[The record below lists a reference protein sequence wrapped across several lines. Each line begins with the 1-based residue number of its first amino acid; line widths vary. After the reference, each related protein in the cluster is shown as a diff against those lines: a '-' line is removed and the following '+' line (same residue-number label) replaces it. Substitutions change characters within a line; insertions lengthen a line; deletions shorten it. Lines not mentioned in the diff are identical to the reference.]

1 MSELSDKYR
10 QIMDEIDAKI
20 TDEKELEFVKSKL
33 SEVSIIFI
41 DIIDR
46 LSEVINERV
55 TDIEKG
61 QKNIENKLAKVQNVI
76 DVIEKDIYDDDLEI
90 EIVCPY
96 CNNEFMAE
104 INENEDNEI
113 ECPECHNIIELDW
126 NLDDCESGC
135 SSCHGCS
142 SCGSHGIIDEE
153 DDDDENDEDM

>member
-61 QKNIENKLAKVQNVI
+61 QNNIENKSLKYISVV
-76 DVIEKDIYDDDLEI
+76 
-90 EIVCPY
+90 
-96 CNNEFMAE
+96 
-104 INENEDNEI
+104 
-113 ECPECHNIIELDW
+113 
-126 NLDDCESGC
+126 
-135 SSCHGCS
+135 
-142 SCGSHGIIDEE
+142 
-153 DDDDENDEDM
+153 

>member
-61 QKNIENKLAKVQNVI
+61 QKNIENKFN
-76 DVIEKDIYDDDLEI
+76 
-90 EIVCPY
+90 
-96 CNNEFMAE
+96 
-104 INENEDNEI
+104 
-113 ECPECHNIIELDW
+113 
-126 NLDDCESGC
+126 
-135 SSCHGCS
+135 
-142 SCGSHGIIDEE
+142 
-153 DDDDENDEDM
+153 

>member
-61 QKNIENKLAKVQNVI
+61 QKNIEN
-76 DVIEKDIYDDDLEI
+76 
-90 EIVCPY
+90 
-96 CNNEFMAE
+96 
-104 INENEDNEI
+104 
-113 ECPECHNIIELDW
+113 
-126 NLDDCESGC
+126 
-135 SSCHGCS
+135 
-142 SCGSHGIIDEE
+142 
-153 DDDDENDEDM
+153 

>member
-61 QKNIENKLAKVQNVI
+61 QKNIENKLAKVTYKNSMDTMSGHV
-76 DVIEKDIYDDDLEI
+76 DFTNTVTLELNEEKEYKIEG
-90 EIVCPY
+90 
-96 CNNEFMAE
+96 F
-104 INENEDNEI
+104 
-113 ECPECHNIIELDW
+113 
-126 NLDDCESGC
+126 
-135 SSCHGCS
+135 
-142 SCGSHGIIDEE
+142 
-153 DDDDENDEDM
+153 

>member
-55 TDIEKG
+55 TDIEKD
-61 QKNIENKLAKVQNVI
+61 KKT
-76 DVIEKDIYDDDLEI
+76 
-90 EIVCPY
+90 
-96 CNNEFMAE
+96 
-104 INENEDNEI
+104 
-113 ECPECHNIIELDW
+113 
-126 NLDDCESGC
+126 
-135 SSCHGCS
+135 
-142 SCGSHGIIDEE
+142 
-153 DDDDENDEDM
+153 

>member
-55 TDIEKG
+55 TDRKRT
-61 QKNIENKLAKVQNVI
+61 KKHRK
-76 DVIEKDIYDDDLEI
+76 
-90 EIVCPY
+90 
-96 CNNEFMAE
+96 
-104 INENEDNEI
+104 
-113 ECPECHNIIELDW
+113 
-126 NLDDCESGC
+126 
-135 SSCHGCS
+135 
-142 SCGSHGIIDEE
+142 
-153 DDDDENDEDM
+153 